1 MPYRAGGQNDLS
13 CEWHYIQLQK
23 YYKQCRTI
31 VDCFYCKTTFIAII
45 FFRPP
50 FHTFV
55 AHANLHV
62 KESLPNK
69 TTVRRDSTQ
78 AYIKTCA
85 CRHSQSPPE
94 IE

>member
-45 FFRPP
+45 FSGPLSTLLWR
-50 FHTFV
+50 TLTCTLKKV
-55 AHANLHV
+55 YQTKQQLD
-62 KESLPNK
+62 E
-69 TTVRRDSTQ
+69 TVHRLT
-78 AYIKTCA
+78 
-85 CRHSQSPPE
+85 
-94 IE
+94 